1 MRHIV
6 GKLSTSSFQRYK
18 VCANRSSDE
27 GVMAPGSRGVGAVF
41 VHSSDADSGQTG
53 NAIGEPRVPRRS
65 RSHYLSNAP
74 GLADQLVA
82 SRERLCARRRLSGR
96 KNAFC
101 SQRVPDLR
109 ESELGLVR
117 YGPAS
122 RVHRGVFGP
131 FEGSFPIGIPA
142 GPDKF
147 LAIREFHVVH
157 GCVFFPMCPGSQ
169 INLLRVRKTLC
180 ASVDNV
186 GGKSRNFQQN
196 LILPCTEA
204 SLGSSDM
211 ILRTE
216 AVGMF
221 LHAKGRTLV
230 GLGTARSNLGQ
241 TSVNPSQTWSTLVKL
256 GQTLG
261 NVSRTF
267 FLGVFDAASPRRIRP
282 AWFGL
287 SRFARRH
294 PRKSR
299 GLEIYSSLKLGGST
313 VWNLSPNRLRG
324 DLTWELPKLCKSG
337 TNRPGPPRSRNE
349 ICDSGPNRSGPPS
362 PRNGDE
368 LGTNRP
374 GPPRS
379 RNEICDSGLNRSG
392 PPSPRNGDELG
403 TNRPSPSR
411 SRNEICDSGPNRSG
425 PPSPRNGDELG
436 TNRPS
441 PSRSRNEICDSGPN
455 RSGPPSPRNGD
466 ELGTNRPS
474 PSRCLIEVVGVG
486 VVAGPHLPLLGFVTD
501 GGIPCGPF
509 LRDFGFVCFRCHAS
523 FIEVV
528 VALFVGSEFTCI
540 PYFRLSYL
548 IVYHGVR
555 LRGIPESSLHF
566 PVSELSQGFRAG
578 SLTVEPNSR
587 FSGHPAGGRSI
598 LITSHQMLPLET
610 SFGPTFD
617 LRTGSRVSV
626 QNGPLGVSEQVR
638 IRETWEKEPLGFP
651 TGLAH
656 DRHAR
661 RMMVMRDDPDSL
673 VTLRFHDFRVER
685 MRHWWTLL
693 GEDDHADI
701 VGIFGKFPPF
711 MRLQVDRGLLEALAS
726 FWDPTHCCFSIG
738 EVDLIPTME
747 EYAKLLQLDSPFSET
762 PVIPI
767 QGPRSNRCLEKYLGL
782 TTAVLRPEIARP
794 EATWRKANISL
805 DLLTKY
811 FSRSAFPARLAR
823 DFIAGKKEWKKF
835 RINAFKIAFA
845 GDRERGSRCSA
856 RSSFSSGSAVTC
868 SIFHRLQTPYHFER
882 HTVSQT
888 VQIALPFTGDS
899 RAWALYLL
907 DLPLSGLLSQPCS
920 SSVSAVFQYP
930 PRLGDLDAVTFDYI
944 PGEDMWRL
952 LLRIEDIWGGR
963 LSEMVLIEEG
973 SPGDSSV
980 TSDFV
985 EWREG
990 WTPFFTLRPTVR
1002 PGAPYSFD
1010 ISLPSGISLHW
1021 ASEREASAARVES
1034 LRSTLHHN
1042 SVAVANVRRDLVAQR
1057 GNVSTLRTMNEF
1069 IREQLEISEDAKEQL
1084 EENLA
1089 EAREQLETEQA
1100 ERTRVQDE
1108 LDSLRS
1114 YTQALALVDP
1124 ATGRPQDIVA
1134 LRRALDASEEALTS
1148 ARTSM
1153 GVMRVQISVLQG
1165 DNGVLQSELDLVHD
1179 ALESNASWL
1188 NQEGFPVVTSLHQI
1202 NQVMDSLGAR
1212 ARAVWEE
1219 HDEGDPAL
1227 STALGRFCR
1236 ETCIRLG
1243 H

>member
-1 MRHIV
+1 MA
-6 GKLSTSSFQRYK
+6 SS
-18 VCANRSSDE
+18 
-27 GVMAPGSRGVGAVF
+27 
-41 VHSSDADSGQTG
+41 
-53 NAIGEPRVPRRS
+53 
-65 RSHYLSNAP
+65 SN
-74 GLADQLVA
+74 
-82 SRERLCARRRLSGR
+82 
-96 KNAFC
+96 
-101 SQRVPDLR
+101 
-109 ESELGLVR
+109 
-117 YGPAS
+117 
-122 RVHRGVFGP
+122 
-131 FEGSFPIGIPA
+131 
-142 GPDKF
+142 
-147 LAIREFHVVH
+147 
-157 GCVFFPMCPGSQ
+157 
-169 INLLRVRKTLC
+169 
-180 ASVDNV
+180 
-186 GGKSRNFQQN
+186 
-196 LILPCTEA
+196 
-204 SLGSSDM
+204 
-211 ILRTE
+211 
-216 AVGMF
+216 
-221 LHAKGRTLV
+221 
-230 GLGTARSNLGQ
+230 
-241 TSVNPSQTWSTLVKL
+241 
-256 GQTLG
+256 
-261 NVSRTF
+261 
-267 FLGVFDAASPRRIRP
+267 
-282 AWFGL
+282 
-287 SRFARRH
+287 
-294 PRKSR
+294 
-299 GLEIYSSLKLGGST
+299 
-313 VWNLSPNRLRG
+313 
-324 DLTWELPKLCKSG
+324 
-337 TNRPGPPRSRNE
+337 
-349 ICDSGPNRSGPPS
+349 
-362 PRNGDE
+362 
-368 LGTNRP
+368 
-374 GPPRS
+374 
-379 RNEICDSGLNRSG
+379 
-392 PPSPRNGDELG
+392 
-403 TNRPSPSR
+403 
-411 SRNEICDSGPNRSG
+411 
-425 PPSPRNGDELG
+425 
-436 TNRPS
+436 
-441 PSRSRNEICDSGPN
+441 
-455 RSGPPSPRNGD
+455 
-466 ELGTNRPS
+466 
-474 PSRCLIEVVGVG
+474 
-486 VVAGPHLPLLGFVTD
+486 
-501 GGIPCGPF
+501 
-509 LRDFGFVCFRCHAS
+509 
-523 FIEVV
+523 
-528 VALFVGSEFTCI
+528 
-540 PYFRLSYL
+540 
-548 IVYHGVR
+548 
-555 LRGIPESSLHF
+555 
-566 PVSELSQGFRAG
+566 
-578 SLTVEPNSR
+578 
-587 FSGHPAGGRSI
+587 
-598 LITSHQMLPLET
+598 
-610 SFGPTFD
+610 
-617 LRTGSRVSV
+617 
-626 QNGPLGVSEQVR
+626 
-638 IRETWEKEPLGFP
+638 
-651 TGLAH
+651 
-656 DRHAR
+656 
-661 RMMVMRDDPDSL
+661 DPDSL
-673 VTLRFHDFRVER
+673 VTLHFHDFRVER

-701 VGIFGKFPPF
+701 VGFFGKFPPF

-845 GDRERGSRCSA
+845 GIFLFPTSAGRIDLGVIPIVFSEGRSIIPAILCETVRSLSYCRRQGEGVPMFCTQLLQLWFCSHLQH
-856 RSSFSSGSAVTC
+856 FY
-868 SIFHRLQTPYHFER
+868 RLQTPYHFER

-907 DLPLSGLLSQPCS
+907 DLPLSGWAWKVTWGPASWMPWTHCALFDGVPLPGVWGCTGYYPSLALRQFS
-920 SSVSAVFQYP
+920 GVQYP

-944 PGEDMWRL
+944 PSEDMWRL
-952 LLRIEDIWGGR
+952 LSRIEDIWGGR

-990 WTPFFTLRPTVR
+990 WTPFFTLRPTLR
-1002 PGAPYSFD
+1002 PGAPYSL
-1010 ISLPSGISLHW
+1010 ISRSLRVSASTGQPERVTALERELEEAQTELLSLRLAR

-1114 YTQALALVDP
+1114 YTQALVDP

-1202 NQVMDSLGAR
+1202 NQVMDSLGTR

-1219 HDEGDPAL
+1219 HDGGGSGPFHC
-1227 STALGRFCR
+1227 LGEILQRDLHTSWSLDSIF
-1236 ETCIRLG
+1236 LVAVSSQ
-1243 H
+1243 

>member
-1 MRHIV
+1 MA
-6 GKLSTSSFQRYK
+6 SS
-18 VCANRSSDE
+18 SS
-27 GVMAPGSRGVGAVF
+27 
-41 VHSSDADSGQTG
+41 
-53 NAIGEPRVPRRS
+53 
-65 RSHYLSNAP
+65 
-74 GLADQLVA
+74 
-82 SRERLCARRRLSGR
+82 
-96 KNAFC
+96 
-101 SQRVPDLR
+101 
-109 ESELGLVR
+109 
-117 YGPAS
+117 
-122 RVHRGVFGP
+122 
-131 FEGSFPIGIPA
+131 
-142 GPDKF
+142 
-147 LAIREFHVVH
+147 
-157 GCVFFPMCPGSQ
+157 
-169 INLLRVRKTLC
+169 
-180 ASVDNV
+180 
-186 GGKSRNFQQN
+186 
-196 LILPCTEA
+196 
-204 SLGSSDM
+204 
-211 ILRTE
+211 
-216 AVGMF
+216 
-221 LHAKGRTLV
+221 
-230 GLGTARSNLGQ
+230 
-241 TSVNPSQTWSTLVKL
+241 
-256 GQTLG
+256 
-261 NVSRTF
+261 
-267 FLGVFDAASPRRIRP
+267 
-282 AWFGL
+282 
-287 SRFARRH
+287 
-294 PRKSR
+294 
-299 GLEIYSSLKLGGST
+299 
-313 VWNLSPNRLRG
+313 
-324 DLTWELPKLCKSG
+324 
-337 TNRPGPPRSRNE
+337 
-349 ICDSGPNRSGPPS
+349 
-362 PRNGDE
+362 
-368 LGTNRP
+368 
-374 GPPRS
+374 
-379 RNEICDSGLNRSG
+379 
-392 PPSPRNGDELG
+392 
-403 TNRPSPSR
+403 
-411 SRNEICDSGPNRSG
+411 
-425 PPSPRNGDELG
+425 
-436 TNRPS
+436 
-441 PSRSRNEICDSGPN
+441 
-455 RSGPPSPRNGD
+455 
-466 ELGTNRPS
+466 
-474 PSRCLIEVVGVG
+474 
-486 VVAGPHLPLLGFVTD
+486 
-501 GGIPCGPF
+501 
-509 LRDFGFVCFRCHAS
+509 
-523 FIEVV
+523 
-528 VALFVGSEFTCI
+528 
-540 PYFRLSYL
+540 
-548 IVYHGVR
+548 
-555 LRGIPESSLHF
+555 
-566 PVSELSQGFRAG
+566 
-578 SLTVEPNSR
+578 
-587 FSGHPAGGRSI
+587 
-598 LITSHQMLPLET
+598 
-610 SFGPTFD
+610 
-617 LRTGSRVSV
+617 
-626 QNGPLGVSEQVR
+626 
-638 IRETWEKEPLGFP
+638 
-651 TGLAH
+651 
-656 DRHAR
+656 
-661 RMMVMRDDPDSL
+661 DPDSL

-845 GDRERGSRCSA
+845 GDRERGFRCSA
-856 RSSFSSGSAVTC
+856 HSSFQLWFC
-868 SIFHRLQTPYHFER
+868 SHLQHFHRLQTPYHFER

-907 DLPLSGLLSQPCS
+907 DLPLSHYPSLALRQFSG
-920 SSVSAVFQYP
+920 VQYP

-990 WTPFFTLRPTVR
+990 WTPFFTLRPT
-1002 PGAPYSFD
+1002 
-1010 ISLPSGISLHW
+1010 SLRKAQTELLSLRLAR

-1114 YTQALALVDP
+1114 YTQALVDP

-1188 NQEGFPVVTSLHQI
+1188 NQEGFP
-1202 NQVMDSLGAR
+1202 
-1212 ARAVWEE
+1212 
-1219 HDEGDPAL
+1219 
-1227 STALGRFCR
+1227 C
-1236 ETCIRLG
+1236 G
-1243 H
+1243 HFSPPD

>member
-1 MRHIV
+1 MA
-6 GKLSTSSFQRYK
+6 SS
-18 VCANRSSDE
+18 
-27 GVMAPGSRGVGAVF
+27 
-41 VHSSDADSGQTG
+41 
-53 NAIGEPRVPRRS
+53 
-65 RSHYLSNAP
+65 SN
-74 GLADQLVA
+74 
-82 SRERLCARRRLSGR
+82 
-96 KNAFC
+96 
-101 SQRVPDLR
+101 
-109 ESELGLVR
+109 
-117 YGPAS
+117 
-122 RVHRGVFGP
+122 
-131 FEGSFPIGIPA
+131 
-142 GPDKF
+142 
-147 LAIREFHVVH
+147 
-157 GCVFFPMCPGSQ
+157 
-169 INLLRVRKTLC
+169 
-180 ASVDNV
+180 
-186 GGKSRNFQQN
+186 
-196 LILPCTEA
+196 
-204 SLGSSDM
+204 
-211 ILRTE
+211 
-216 AVGMF
+216 
-221 LHAKGRTLV
+221 
-230 GLGTARSNLGQ
+230 
-241 TSVNPSQTWSTLVKL
+241 
-256 GQTLG
+256 
-261 NVSRTF
+261 
-267 FLGVFDAASPRRIRP
+267 
-282 AWFGL
+282 
-287 SRFARRH
+287 
-294 PRKSR
+294 
-299 GLEIYSSLKLGGST
+299 
-313 VWNLSPNRLRG
+313 
-324 DLTWELPKLCKSG
+324 
-337 TNRPGPPRSRNE
+337 
-349 ICDSGPNRSGPPS
+349 
-362 PRNGDE
+362 
-368 LGTNRP
+368 
-374 GPPRS
+374 
-379 RNEICDSGLNRSG
+379 
-392 PPSPRNGDELG
+392 
-403 TNRPSPSR
+403 
-411 SRNEICDSGPNRSG
+411 
-425 PPSPRNGDELG
+425 
-436 TNRPS
+436 
-441 PSRSRNEICDSGPN
+441 
-455 RSGPPSPRNGD
+455 
-466 ELGTNRPS
+466 
-474 PSRCLIEVVGVG
+474 
-486 VVAGPHLPLLGFVTD
+486 
-501 GGIPCGPF
+501 
-509 LRDFGFVCFRCHAS
+509 
-523 FIEVV
+523 
-528 VALFVGSEFTCI
+528 
-540 PYFRLSYL
+540 
-548 IVYHGVR
+548 
-555 LRGIPESSLHF
+555 
-566 PVSELSQGFRAG
+566 
-578 SLTVEPNSR
+578 
-587 FSGHPAGGRSI
+587 
-598 LITSHQMLPLET
+598 
-610 SFGPTFD
+610 
-617 LRTGSRVSV
+617 
-626 QNGPLGVSEQVR
+626 
-638 IRETWEKEPLGFP
+638 
-651 TGLAH
+651 
-656 DRHAR
+656 
-661 RMMVMRDDPDSL
+661 DPDSL

-747 EYAKLLQLDSPFSET
+747 EYAELLQLDSPFSET

-794 EATWRKANISL
+794 EETWRKANISL

-811 FSRSAFPARLAR
+811 FSRSAFPAKLAR
-823 DFIAGKKEWKKF
+823 DFIVGKKGWKKF

-845 GDRERGSRCSA
+845 GIFLFPTSAGRIDLGVIPIVFSEGRSIIPAILRETVRSLSYCRRQGEGVPMFCTQLLQLWFCSHLQH
-856 RSSFSSGSAVTC
+856 FY
-868 SIFHRLQTPYHFER
+868 RLQTPYHFER

-907 DLPLSGLLSQPCS
+907 DLPLSGWSWKVTWGPAAWMPWTHCALFDGVPLPGVWGCTGHYPSLALRQFS
-920 SSVSAVFQYP
+920 GVQYP

-973 SPGDSSV
+973 LPGDSSV

-1002 PGAPYSFD
+1002 PGAPYSL
-1010 ISLPSGISLHW
+1010 ISRSLRVSASTGQLERVTALERELEEAQTELLSLRLAR

-1042 SVAVANVRRDLVAQR
+1042 SVAVANLRRDLVAQR

-1069 IREQLEISEDAKEQL
+1069 IREQLEVSEDAKEQL
-1084 EENLA
+1084 EETLA

-1114 YTQALALVDP
+1114 YTQALVDP

-1134 LRRALDASEEALTS
+1134 FRRALDASEEALTS

-1165 DNGVLQSELDLVHD
+1165 DNGVLQAELDLVHD

>member
-1 MRHIV
+1 MA
-6 GKLSTSSFQRYK
+6 SS
-18 VCANRSSDE
+18 SS
-27 GVMAPGSRGVGAVF
+27 
-41 VHSSDADSGQTG
+41 
-53 NAIGEPRVPRRS
+53 
-65 RSHYLSNAP
+65 
-74 GLADQLVA
+74 
-82 SRERLCARRRLSGR
+82 
-96 KNAFC
+96 
-101 SQRVPDLR
+101 
-109 ESELGLVR
+109 
-117 YGPAS
+117 
-122 RVHRGVFGP
+122 
-131 FEGSFPIGIPA
+131 
-142 GPDKF
+142 
-147 LAIREFHVVH
+147 
-157 GCVFFPMCPGSQ
+157 
-169 INLLRVRKTLC
+169 
-180 ASVDNV
+180 
-186 GGKSRNFQQN
+186 
-196 LILPCTEA
+196 
-204 SLGSSDM
+204 
-211 ILRTE
+211 
-216 AVGMF
+216 
-221 LHAKGRTLV
+221 
-230 GLGTARSNLGQ
+230 
-241 TSVNPSQTWSTLVKL
+241 
-256 GQTLG
+256 
-261 NVSRTF
+261 
-267 FLGVFDAASPRRIRP
+267 
-282 AWFGL
+282 
-287 SRFARRH
+287 
-294 PRKSR
+294 
-299 GLEIYSSLKLGGST
+299 
-313 VWNLSPNRLRG
+313 
-324 DLTWELPKLCKSG
+324 
-337 TNRPGPPRSRNE
+337 
-349 ICDSGPNRSGPPS
+349 
-362 PRNGDE
+362 
-368 LGTNRP
+368 
-374 GPPRS
+374 
-379 RNEICDSGLNRSG
+379 
-392 PPSPRNGDELG
+392 
-403 TNRPSPSR
+403 
-411 SRNEICDSGPNRSG
+411 
-425 PPSPRNGDELG
+425 
-436 TNRPS
+436 
-441 PSRSRNEICDSGPN
+441 
-455 RSGPPSPRNGD
+455 
-466 ELGTNRPS
+466 
-474 PSRCLIEVVGVG
+474 
-486 VVAGPHLPLLGFVTD
+486 
-501 GGIPCGPF
+501 
-509 LRDFGFVCFRCHAS
+509 
-523 FIEVV
+523 
-528 VALFVGSEFTCI
+528 
-540 PYFRLSYL
+540 
-548 IVYHGVR
+548 
-555 LRGIPESSLHF
+555 
-566 PVSELSQGFRAG
+566 
-578 SLTVEPNSR
+578 
-587 FSGHPAGGRSI
+587 
-598 LITSHQMLPLET
+598 
-610 SFGPTFD
+610 
-617 LRTGSRVSV
+617 
-626 QNGPLGVSEQVR
+626 
-638 IRETWEKEPLGFP
+638 
-651 TGLAH
+651 
-656 DRHAR
+656 
-661 RMMVMRDDPDSL
+661 DPDSL
-673 VTLRFHDFRVER
+673 VTLRSHDFRVER

-845 GDRERGSRCSA
+845 GIFLFPTSAGRIDLGVIPIVFSEGRSIIPAILCETVRSLSFCRRQGEGVPMFCTQLLQLWFCSHLQH
-856 RSSFSSGSAVTC
+856 FY
-868 SIFHRLQTPYHFER
+868 RLQTPYHFER

-907 DLPLSGLLSQPCS
+907 DLPLSGWAWKVTWGPASWMPWTHCALFDGVPLPGVWGCTGHYPSLALRQFS
-920 SSVSAVFQYP
+920 GVQYP

-1002 PGAPYSFD
+1002 PGAPYSL
-1010 ISLPSGISLHW
+1010 ISRSLRVSASTGQPERVIALERELEEVQTELLSLRLAR

-1042 SVAVANVRRDLVAQR
+1042 SVAVANIRRDLVAQR

-1114 YTQALALVDP
+1114 YTQALVDP

>member
-1 MRHIV
+1 MA
-6 GKLSTSSFQRYK
+6 SS
-18 VCANRSSDE
+18 SS
-27 GVMAPGSRGVGAVF
+27 
-41 VHSSDADSGQTG
+41 
-53 NAIGEPRVPRRS
+53 
-65 RSHYLSNAP
+65 
-74 GLADQLVA
+74 
-82 SRERLCARRRLSGR
+82 
-96 KNAFC
+96 
-101 SQRVPDLR
+101 
-109 ESELGLVR
+109 
-117 YGPAS
+117 
-122 RVHRGVFGP
+122 
-131 FEGSFPIGIPA
+131 
-142 GPDKF
+142 
-147 LAIREFHVVH
+147 
-157 GCVFFPMCPGSQ
+157 
-169 INLLRVRKTLC
+169 
-180 ASVDNV
+180 
-186 GGKSRNFQQN
+186 
-196 LILPCTEA
+196 
-204 SLGSSDM
+204 
-211 ILRTE
+211 
-216 AVGMF
+216 
-221 LHAKGRTLV
+221 
-230 GLGTARSNLGQ
+230 
-241 TSVNPSQTWSTLVKL
+241 
-256 GQTLG
+256 
-261 NVSRTF
+261 
-267 FLGVFDAASPRRIRP
+267 
-282 AWFGL
+282 
-287 SRFARRH
+287 
-294 PRKSR
+294 
-299 GLEIYSSLKLGGST
+299 
-313 VWNLSPNRLRG
+313 
-324 DLTWELPKLCKSG
+324 
-337 TNRPGPPRSRNE
+337 
-349 ICDSGPNRSGPPS
+349 
-362 PRNGDE
+362 
-368 LGTNRP
+368 
-374 GPPRS
+374 
-379 RNEICDSGLNRSG
+379 
-392 PPSPRNGDELG
+392 
-403 TNRPSPSR
+403 
-411 SRNEICDSGPNRSG
+411 
-425 PPSPRNGDELG
+425 
-436 TNRPS
+436 
-441 PSRSRNEICDSGPN
+441 
-455 RSGPPSPRNGD
+455 
-466 ELGTNRPS
+466 
-474 PSRCLIEVVGVG
+474 
-486 VVAGPHLPLLGFVTD
+486 
-501 GGIPCGPF
+501 
-509 LRDFGFVCFRCHAS
+509 
-523 FIEVV
+523 
-528 VALFVGSEFTCI
+528 
-540 PYFRLSYL
+540 
-548 IVYHGVR
+548 
-555 LRGIPESSLHF
+555 
-566 PVSELSQGFRAG
+566 
-578 SLTVEPNSR
+578 
-587 FSGHPAGGRSI
+587 
-598 LITSHQMLPLET
+598 
-610 SFGPTFD
+610 
-617 LRTGSRVSV
+617 
-626 QNGPLGVSEQVR
+626 
-638 IRETWEKEPLGFP
+638 
-651 TGLAH
+651 
-656 DRHAR
+656 
-661 RMMVMRDDPDSL
+661 DPDSL

-845 GDRERGSRCSA
+845 GIFLFPTSAGRIDLGVIPIVFSEGRSIIPAILCETVRSLSFCRRQGEGVPMFCTQLLQLWFCSHLQH
-856 RSSFSSGSAVTC
+856 FY
-868 SIFHRLQTPYHFER
+868 RLQTPYHFER

-907 DLPLSGLLSQPCS
+907 DLPLSGWAWKVTWGPASWMPWTHCALFDGVPLPGVWGCTGHYPSLALRQFS
-920 SSVSAVFQYP
+920 GVQYP

-1002 PGAPYSFD
+1002 PGAPYSL
-1010 ISLPSGISLHW
+1010 ISRSLRVSTSTGQPERVIALERELEEVQTELLSLRLAR

-1042 SVAVANVRRDLVAQR
+1042 SVAVANIRRDLVAQR

-1114 YTQALALVDP
+1114 YTQALVDP

-1188 NQEGFPVVTSLHQI
+1188 NQEGFPVVISLHQI

-1219 HDEGDPAL
+1219 HDEG
-1227 STALGRFCR
+1227 
-1236 ETCIRLG
+1236 IRPFLLPWEILQRDL
-1243 H
+1243 HTSWSLD

>member
-1 MRHIV
+1 MA
-6 GKLSTSSFQRYK
+6 SS
-18 VCANRSSDE
+18 
-27 GVMAPGSRGVGAVF
+27 
-41 VHSSDADSGQTG
+41 
-53 NAIGEPRVPRRS
+53 
-65 RSHYLSNAP
+65 SN
-74 GLADQLVA
+74 
-82 SRERLCARRRLSGR
+82 
-96 KNAFC
+96 
-101 SQRVPDLR
+101 
-109 ESELGLVR
+109 
-117 YGPAS
+117 
-122 RVHRGVFGP
+122 
-131 FEGSFPIGIPA
+131 
-142 GPDKF
+142 
-147 LAIREFHVVH
+147 
-157 GCVFFPMCPGSQ
+157 
-169 INLLRVRKTLC
+169 
-180 ASVDNV
+180 
-186 GGKSRNFQQN
+186 
-196 LILPCTEA
+196 
-204 SLGSSDM
+204 
-211 ILRTE
+211 
-216 AVGMF
+216 
-221 LHAKGRTLV
+221 
-230 GLGTARSNLGQ
+230 
-241 TSVNPSQTWSTLVKL
+241 
-256 GQTLG
+256 
-261 NVSRTF
+261 
-267 FLGVFDAASPRRIRP
+267 
-282 AWFGL
+282 
-287 SRFARRH
+287 
-294 PRKSR
+294 
-299 GLEIYSSLKLGGST
+299 
-313 VWNLSPNRLRG
+313 
-324 DLTWELPKLCKSG
+324 
-337 TNRPGPPRSRNE
+337 
-349 ICDSGPNRSGPPS
+349 
-362 PRNGDE
+362 
-368 LGTNRP
+368 
-374 GPPRS
+374 
-379 RNEICDSGLNRSG
+379 
-392 PPSPRNGDELG
+392 
-403 TNRPSPSR
+403 
-411 SRNEICDSGPNRSG
+411 
-425 PPSPRNGDELG
+425 
-436 TNRPS
+436 
-441 PSRSRNEICDSGPN
+441 
-455 RSGPPSPRNGD
+455 
-466 ELGTNRPS
+466 
-474 PSRCLIEVVGVG
+474 
-486 VVAGPHLPLLGFVTD
+486 
-501 GGIPCGPF
+501 
-509 LRDFGFVCFRCHAS
+509 
-523 FIEVV
+523 
-528 VALFVGSEFTCI
+528 
-540 PYFRLSYL
+540 
-548 IVYHGVR
+548 
-555 LRGIPESSLHF
+555 
-566 PVSELSQGFRAG
+566 
-578 SLTVEPNSR
+578 
-587 FSGHPAGGRSI
+587 
-598 LITSHQMLPLET
+598 
-610 SFGPTFD
+610 
-617 LRTGSRVSV
+617 
-626 QNGPLGVSEQVR
+626 
-638 IRETWEKEPLGFP
+638 
-651 TGLAH
+651 
-656 DRHAR
+656 
-661 RMMVMRDDPDSL
+661 DPDSL

-747 EYAKLLQLDSPFSET
+747 EYAELLQLDSPFSET

-794 EATWRKANISL
+794 EETWRKANISL

-811 FSRSAFPARLAR
+811 FSRSAFPAKLAR
-823 DFIAGKKEWKKF
+823 DFIVGKKGWKKF

-845 GDRERGSRCSA
+845 GIFLFPTSAGRIDLGVIPIVFSEGRSIIPAILCETVRSLSYCRRQGEGVPMFCTQLLQLWFCSHLQH
-856 RSSFSSGSAVTC
+856 
-868 SIFHRLQTPYHFER
+868 FHRLQTPYHFER

-907 DLPLSGLLSQPCS
+907 DLPLSGWVLEGHYPSLALRQFSG
-920 SSVSAVFQYP
+920 VQYP

-952 LLRIEDIWGGR
+952 LFRIEDIWGGR

-1002 PGAPYSFD
+1002 PGAPYSL
-1010 ISLPSGISLHW
+1010 ISRSLRVSASTGQPERVTVLERELEEAQTELLSLRLAR

-1042 SVAVANVRRDLVAQR
+1042 SVAVANLRRDLVAQR

-1084 EENLA
+1084 EETLA

-1114 YTQALALVDP
+1114 YTQALVDP

-1165 DNGVLQSELDLVHD
+1165 DNGVLQAELDLVHD

-1236 ETCIRLG
+1236 EACIRLG

>member
-1 MRHIV
+1 MA
-6 GKLSTSSFQRYK
+6 SS
-18 VCANRSSDE
+18 
-27 GVMAPGSRGVGAVF
+27 
-41 VHSSDADSGQTG
+41 
-53 NAIGEPRVPRRS
+53 
-65 RSHYLSNAP
+65 SN
-74 GLADQLVA
+74 
-82 SRERLCARRRLSGR
+82 
-96 KNAFC
+96 
-101 SQRVPDLR
+101 
-109 ESELGLVR
+109 
-117 YGPAS
+117 
-122 RVHRGVFGP
+122 
-131 FEGSFPIGIPA
+131 
-142 GPDKF
+142 
-147 LAIREFHVVH
+147 
-157 GCVFFPMCPGSQ
+157 
-169 INLLRVRKTLC
+169 
-180 ASVDNV
+180 
-186 GGKSRNFQQN
+186 
-196 LILPCTEA
+196 
-204 SLGSSDM
+204 
-211 ILRTE
+211 
-216 AVGMF
+216 
-221 LHAKGRTLV
+221 
-230 GLGTARSNLGQ
+230 
-241 TSVNPSQTWSTLVKL
+241 
-256 GQTLG
+256 
-261 NVSRTF
+261 
-267 FLGVFDAASPRRIRP
+267 
-282 AWFGL
+282 
-287 SRFARRH
+287 
-294 PRKSR
+294 
-299 GLEIYSSLKLGGST
+299 
-313 VWNLSPNRLRG
+313 
-324 DLTWELPKLCKSG
+324 
-337 TNRPGPPRSRNE
+337 
-349 ICDSGPNRSGPPS
+349 
-362 PRNGDE
+362 
-368 LGTNRP
+368 
-374 GPPRS
+374 
-379 RNEICDSGLNRSG
+379 
-392 PPSPRNGDELG
+392 
-403 TNRPSPSR
+403 
-411 SRNEICDSGPNRSG
+411 
-425 PPSPRNGDELG
+425 
-436 TNRPS
+436 
-441 PSRSRNEICDSGPN
+441 
-455 RSGPPSPRNGD
+455 
-466 ELGTNRPS
+466 
-474 PSRCLIEVVGVG
+474 
-486 VVAGPHLPLLGFVTD
+486 
-501 GGIPCGPF
+501 
-509 LRDFGFVCFRCHAS
+509 
-523 FIEVV
+523 
-528 VALFVGSEFTCI
+528 
-540 PYFRLSYL
+540 
-548 IVYHGVR
+548 
-555 LRGIPESSLHF
+555 
-566 PVSELSQGFRAG
+566 
-578 SLTVEPNSR
+578 
-587 FSGHPAGGRSI
+587 
-598 LITSHQMLPLET
+598 
-610 SFGPTFD
+610 
-617 LRTGSRVSV
+617 
-626 QNGPLGVSEQVR
+626 
-638 IRETWEKEPLGFP
+638 
-651 TGLAH
+651 
-656 DRHAR
+656 
-661 RMMVMRDDPDSL
+661 DPDSL
-673 VTLRFHDFRVER
+673 VTLHFHDFRVER

-701 VGIFGKFPPF
+701 VGFFGKFPPF

-845 GDRERGSRCSA
+845 GIFLFPTSAGRIDLGVIPIETGRGGPDVLHAAPSA
-856 RSSFSSGSAVTC
+856 
-868 SIFHRLQTPYHFER
+868 LHFP
-882 HTVSQT
+882 S
-888 VQIALPFTGDS
+888 PGNS

-907 DLPLSGLLSQPCS
+907 DLPLSGWAWKVTWGPASWMPWTHCALFDGVPLPGVWGCTGYYPSLALRQFS
-920 SSVSAVFQYP
+920 GVQYP

-944 PGEDMWRL
+944 PSEDMWRL
-952 LLRIEDIWGGR
+952 LFRIEDIWGGR

-1002 PGAPYSFD
+1002 PGAPYSL
-1010 ISLPSGISLHW
+1010 ISRSLRG
-1021 ASEREASAARVES
+1021 SLRGEASAARVES

-1114 YTQALALVDP
+1114 YTQALVDP

-1202 NQVMDSLGAR
+1202 NQVMDSLGTR

>member
-1 MRHIV
+1 MA
-6 GKLSTSSFQRYK
+6 SS
-18 VCANRSSDE
+18 SS
-27 GVMAPGSRGVGAVF
+27 
-41 VHSSDADSGQTG
+41 
-53 NAIGEPRVPRRS
+53 
-65 RSHYLSNAP
+65 
-74 GLADQLVA
+74 
-82 SRERLCARRRLSGR
+82 
-96 KNAFC
+96 
-101 SQRVPDLR
+101 
-109 ESELGLVR
+109 
-117 YGPAS
+117 
-122 RVHRGVFGP
+122 
-131 FEGSFPIGIPA
+131 
-142 GPDKF
+142 
-147 LAIREFHVVH
+147 
-157 GCVFFPMCPGSQ
+157 
-169 INLLRVRKTLC
+169 
-180 ASVDNV
+180 
-186 GGKSRNFQQN
+186 
-196 LILPCTEA
+196 
-204 SLGSSDM
+204 
-211 ILRTE
+211 
-216 AVGMF
+216 
-221 LHAKGRTLV
+221 
-230 GLGTARSNLGQ
+230 
-241 TSVNPSQTWSTLVKL
+241 
-256 GQTLG
+256 
-261 NVSRTF
+261 
-267 FLGVFDAASPRRIRP
+267 
-282 AWFGL
+282 
-287 SRFARRH
+287 
-294 PRKSR
+294 
-299 GLEIYSSLKLGGST
+299 
-313 VWNLSPNRLRG
+313 
-324 DLTWELPKLCKSG
+324 
-337 TNRPGPPRSRNE
+337 
-349 ICDSGPNRSGPPS
+349 
-362 PRNGDE
+362 
-368 LGTNRP
+368 
-374 GPPRS
+374 
-379 RNEICDSGLNRSG
+379 
-392 PPSPRNGDELG
+392 
-403 TNRPSPSR
+403 
-411 SRNEICDSGPNRSG
+411 
-425 PPSPRNGDELG
+425 
-436 TNRPS
+436 
-441 PSRSRNEICDSGPN
+441 
-455 RSGPPSPRNGD
+455 
-466 ELGTNRPS
+466 
-474 PSRCLIEVVGVG
+474 
-486 VVAGPHLPLLGFVTD
+486 
-501 GGIPCGPF
+501 
-509 LRDFGFVCFRCHAS
+509 
-523 FIEVV
+523 
-528 VALFVGSEFTCI
+528 
-540 PYFRLSYL
+540 
-548 IVYHGVR
+548 
-555 LRGIPESSLHF
+555 
-566 PVSELSQGFRAG
+566 
-578 SLTVEPNSR
+578 
-587 FSGHPAGGRSI
+587 
-598 LITSHQMLPLET
+598 
-610 SFGPTFD
+610 
-617 LRTGSRVSV
+617 
-626 QNGPLGVSEQVR
+626 
-638 IRETWEKEPLGFP
+638 
-651 TGLAH
+651 
-656 DRHAR
+656 
-661 RMMVMRDDPDSL
+661 DPDSL

-845 GDRERGSRCSA
+845 GRGQPSIIPAILCETVRSLSFVGDRERGSRCSA

-868 SIFHRLQTPYHFER
+868 SIFIVLQTPYHFER

-907 DLPLSGLLSQPCS
+907 DLPLSGWAWKVGRLLGGQQRGCPGLIVPWTHGCALDFVPLRWSASSWGVGLYRPLLPASCS
-920 SSVSAVFQYP
+920 SSVQWCPVPATP
-930 PRLGDLDAVTFDYI
+930 PGRSPRADLDAVTFDYI

-952 LLRIEDIWGGR
+952 LSRIEDIWGGR

-1002 PGAPYSFD
+1002 PGAPYSL
-1010 ISLPSGISLHW
+1010 ISRSLRVSASTGQPERVTALERELEEAQTELLSLRLAR

-1042 SVAVANVRRDLVAQR
+1042 SVAVANLRRDLVAQR

-1114 YTQALALVDP
+1114 YTQALVDP
-1124 ATGRPQDIVA
+1124 ATGRPQDI
-1134 LRRALDASEEALTS
+1134 
-1148 ARTSM
+1148 
-1153 GVMRVQISVLQG
+1153 ISVLQG

>member
-1 MRHIV
+1 MA
-6 GKLSTSSFQRYK
+6 SS
-18 VCANRSSDE
+18 SS
-27 GVMAPGSRGVGAVF
+27 
-41 VHSSDADSGQTG
+41 
-53 NAIGEPRVPRRS
+53 
-65 RSHYLSNAP
+65 
-74 GLADQLVA
+74 
-82 SRERLCARRRLSGR
+82 
-96 KNAFC
+96 
-101 SQRVPDLR
+101 
-109 ESELGLVR
+109 
-117 YGPAS
+117 
-122 RVHRGVFGP
+122 
-131 FEGSFPIGIPA
+131 
-142 GPDKF
+142 
-147 LAIREFHVVH
+147 
-157 GCVFFPMCPGSQ
+157 
-169 INLLRVRKTLC
+169 
-180 ASVDNV
+180 
-186 GGKSRNFQQN
+186 
-196 LILPCTEA
+196 
-204 SLGSSDM
+204 
-211 ILRTE
+211 
-216 AVGMF
+216 
-221 LHAKGRTLV
+221 
-230 GLGTARSNLGQ
+230 
-241 TSVNPSQTWSTLVKL
+241 
-256 GQTLG
+256 
-261 NVSRTF
+261 
-267 FLGVFDAASPRRIRP
+267 
-282 AWFGL
+282 
-287 SRFARRH
+287 
-294 PRKSR
+294 
-299 GLEIYSSLKLGGST
+299 
-313 VWNLSPNRLRG
+313 
-324 DLTWELPKLCKSG
+324 
-337 TNRPGPPRSRNE
+337 
-349 ICDSGPNRSGPPS
+349 
-362 PRNGDE
+362 
-368 LGTNRP
+368 
-374 GPPRS
+374 
-379 RNEICDSGLNRSG
+379 
-392 PPSPRNGDELG
+392 
-403 TNRPSPSR
+403 
-411 SRNEICDSGPNRSG
+411 
-425 PPSPRNGDELG
+425 
-436 TNRPS
+436 
-441 PSRSRNEICDSGPN
+441 
-455 RSGPPSPRNGD
+455 
-466 ELGTNRPS
+466 
-474 PSRCLIEVVGVG
+474 
-486 VVAGPHLPLLGFVTD
+486 
-501 GGIPCGPF
+501 
-509 LRDFGFVCFRCHAS
+509 
-523 FIEVV
+523 
-528 VALFVGSEFTCI
+528 
-540 PYFRLSYL
+540 
-548 IVYHGVR
+548 
-555 LRGIPESSLHF
+555 
-566 PVSELSQGFRAG
+566 
-578 SLTVEPNSR
+578 
-587 FSGHPAGGRSI
+587 
-598 LITSHQMLPLET
+598 
-610 SFGPTFD
+610 
-617 LRTGSRVSV
+617 
-626 QNGPLGVSEQVR
+626 
-638 IRETWEKEPLGFP
+638 
-651 TGLAH
+651 
-656 DRHAR
+656 
-661 RMMVMRDDPDSL
+661 DPDSL

-845 GDRERGSRCSA
+845 GIFLFPTSAGRIDLGVIPIVFSEGRSIIPAILCETVRSLSFCRRQGEGVPMFCTQLLQLWFCSHLQH
-856 RSSFSSGSAVTC
+856 FY
-868 SIFHRLQTPYHFER
+868 RLQTPYHFER

-907 DLPLSGLLSQPCS
+907 DLPLSGWAWKVTWGPASWMPWTHCALFDGVPLPGVWGCTGY
-920 SSVSAVFQYP
+920 YP
-930 PRLGDLDAVTFDYI
+930 SLALRQAP
-944 PGEDMWRL
+944 
-952 LLRIEDIWGGR
+952 LRIEDIWGGR

-1002 PGAPYSFD
+1002 PGAPYSL
-1010 ISLPSGISLHW
+1010 ISRSLRVSASTGQPERVTALERELEEAQTELLSLRLAR

-1042 SVAVANVRRDLVAQR
+1042 SVAVANLRRDLVAQR

-1114 YTQALALVDP
+1114 YTQALVDP

-1134 LRRALDASEEALTS
+1134 SPT
-1148 ARTSM
+1148 
-1153 GVMRVQISVLQG
+1153 G
-1165 DNGVLQSELDLVHD
+1165 SELDLVHD

>member
-1 MRHIV
+1 MA
-6 GKLSTSSFQRYK
+6 SS
-18 VCANRSSDE
+18 SS
-27 GVMAPGSRGVGAVF
+27 
-41 VHSSDADSGQTG
+41 
-53 NAIGEPRVPRRS
+53 
-65 RSHYLSNAP
+65 
-74 GLADQLVA
+74 
-82 SRERLCARRRLSGR
+82 
-96 KNAFC
+96 
-101 SQRVPDLR
+101 
-109 ESELGLVR
+109 
-117 YGPAS
+117 
-122 RVHRGVFGP
+122 
-131 FEGSFPIGIPA
+131 
-142 GPDKF
+142 
-147 LAIREFHVVH
+147 
-157 GCVFFPMCPGSQ
+157 
-169 INLLRVRKTLC
+169 
-180 ASVDNV
+180 
-186 GGKSRNFQQN
+186 
-196 LILPCTEA
+196 
-204 SLGSSDM
+204 
-211 ILRTE
+211 
-216 AVGMF
+216 
-221 LHAKGRTLV
+221 
-230 GLGTARSNLGQ
+230 
-241 TSVNPSQTWSTLVKL
+241 
-256 GQTLG
+256 
-261 NVSRTF
+261 
-267 FLGVFDAASPRRIRP
+267 
-282 AWFGL
+282 
-287 SRFARRH
+287 
-294 PRKSR
+294 
-299 GLEIYSSLKLGGST
+299 
-313 VWNLSPNRLRG
+313 
-324 DLTWELPKLCKSG
+324 
-337 TNRPGPPRSRNE
+337 
-349 ICDSGPNRSGPPS
+349 
-362 PRNGDE
+362 
-368 LGTNRP
+368 
-374 GPPRS
+374 
-379 RNEICDSGLNRSG
+379 
-392 PPSPRNGDELG
+392 
-403 TNRPSPSR
+403 
-411 SRNEICDSGPNRSG
+411 
-425 PPSPRNGDELG
+425 
-436 TNRPS
+436 
-441 PSRSRNEICDSGPN
+441 
-455 RSGPPSPRNGD
+455 
-466 ELGTNRPS
+466 
-474 PSRCLIEVVGVG
+474 
-486 VVAGPHLPLLGFVTD
+486 
-501 GGIPCGPF
+501 
-509 LRDFGFVCFRCHAS
+509 
-523 FIEVV
+523 
-528 VALFVGSEFTCI
+528 
-540 PYFRLSYL
+540 
-548 IVYHGVR
+548 
-555 LRGIPESSLHF
+555 
-566 PVSELSQGFRAG
+566 
-578 SLTVEPNSR
+578 
-587 FSGHPAGGRSI
+587 
-598 LITSHQMLPLET
+598 
-610 SFGPTFD
+610 
-617 LRTGSRVSV
+617 
-626 QNGPLGVSEQVR
+626 
-638 IRETWEKEPLGFP
+638 
-651 TGLAH
+651 
-656 DRHAR
+656 
-661 RMMVMRDDPDSL
+661 DPDSL

-856 RSSFSSGSAVTC
+856 RSSFSSGSVVTC
-868 SIFHRLQTPYHFER
+868 SIFIASRLPYHFER

-907 DLPLSGLLSQPCS
+907 DLPLSGWAWKVTWGPASWMPWTHCALFDGVPLPGVWGCTGHYPSLALRQFS
-920 SSVSAVFQYP
+920 GVQYP

-990 WTPFFTLRPTVR
+990 WTPFFTLRPT
-1002 PGAPYSFD
+1002 
-1010 ISLPSGISLHW
+1010 SLRRLQTELLSLRLAR

-1042 SVAVANVRRDLVAQR
+1042 SVAVANIRRDLVAQR

-1114 YTQALALVDP
+1114 YTQALVDP